1 MFRKFFNVKKTN
13 NTMNNLEIDSY
24 ISAKK
29 KSRLY
34 IENEIRASRQVLSD
48 LKEHKP
54 VRWYHNAYYICKRI
68 IFIFLAAVAFLLLVS
83 TFVGR
88 GAYRN
93 HFDNHYDD
101 IVTGY
106 LNDNFG
112 TKSEITVSQISA
124 VDSNVQTSLS
134 VKEIRKDLK
143 ERLVAQ
149 VFDYSLLIFQ
159 ITLGVFTLVFWYIA
173 RLTRQLH
180 LKNDRILDHYQVNIN
195 LMNLYAEVVQ
205 EQNYEIEFL
214 EKATQRIK

>member
-1 MFRKFFNVKKTN
+1 
-13 NTMNNLEIDSY
+13 MNNLEINSY
-24 ISAKK
+24 INAKK
-29 KSRLY
+29 KSKLY
-34 IENEIRASRQVLSD
+34 IENEIRGAQQVLSD
-48 LKEHKP
+48 LKEQKP
-54 VRWYHNAYYICKRI
+54 VRWYHNAYYICKRFL
-68 IFIFLAAVAFLLLVS
+68 FIFLAVVAFLFLIS
-83 TFVGR
+83 TFVDE

-93 HFDNHYDD
+93 YFDNHYDD
-101 IVTGY
+101 IVSGY

-124 VDSNVQTSLS
+124 VDSNVQTSLT

-143 ERLVAQ
+143 EKLVAQ
-149 VFDYSLLIFQ
+149 VFEYSLLTFQ
-159 ITLGVFTLVFWYIA
+159 ITVGVFALVFWYIA

-180 LKNDRILDHYQVNIN
+180 LKNEQILDHYLVNIN

>member
-1 MFRKFFNVKKTN
+1 
-13 NTMNNLEIDSY
+13 MNNLEINSY

-29 KSRLY
+29 KSKLY
-34 IENEIRASRQVLSD
+34 IENEILAAQQVLSD

-54 VRWYHNAYYICKRI
+54 VRWYHNAYYIGKRI
-68 IFIFLAAVAFLLLVS
+68 IFIFLASVSLLFLIS
-83 TFVGR
+83 TFIGEDT
-88 GAYRN
+88 YRN
-93 HFDNHYDD
+93 YFDNHYDS
-101 IVTGY
+101 IVSDY

-143 ERLVAQ
+143 EKLVSQ

-159 ITLGVFTLVFWYIA
+159 ITLCVFTLVFWYIA

-180 LKNDRILDHYQVNIN
+180 LKNEQITDHYQVNIN

-214 EKATQRIK
+214 KKATQRIY